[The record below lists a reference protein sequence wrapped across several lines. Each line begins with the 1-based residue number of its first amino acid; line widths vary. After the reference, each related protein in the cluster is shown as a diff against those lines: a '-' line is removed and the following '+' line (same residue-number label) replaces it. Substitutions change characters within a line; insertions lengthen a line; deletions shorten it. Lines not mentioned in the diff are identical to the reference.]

1 MAVTDEAIN
10 GIKQMILSGQVR
22 PGEKLP
28 REKELALRLGL
39 SRSSLREA
47 IRALILAGVLKSR
60 QGDGTYVTSLEPHQL
75 LETMS
80 LAVGFMRNRT
90 LVELFEVRRLIEPA
104 ATALATARMTP
115 EGLSRLRGSLR
126 RMDAA
131 ERVEE
136 LVEADDEFHG
146 EISAATGN
154 AALAA
159 FLQNLYGRTMRAR
172 IWRGLAEEAA
182 VQRTKV
188 SHRAIYDAIA
198 NRDAELARAAATM
211 HIAEVEAW
219 FRRLPE
225 IRETTPPPGEHPGN
239 GRGNEPAYANGPDE

>member
-1 MAVTDEAIN
+1 MALTDEAILR
-10 GIKQMILSGQVR
+10 IKEMILGGQLK
-22 PGEKLP
+22 PGDRLP
-28 REKELALRLGL
+28 READLAETLGL
-39 SRSSLREA
+39 SRNSLREA
-47 IRALILAGVLKSR
+47 VRALALINILDVR

-80 LAVGFMRNRT
+80 LAVDFMRNRA

-115 EGLSRLRGSLR
+115 EGLSRLRDSLR

-154 AALAA
+154 VALAA
-159 FLQNLYGRTMRAR
+159 FLKNLYGRTMRAR
-172 IWRGLAEEAA
+172 IWRGLAEEDA

-188 SHRAIYDAIA
+188 SHRAIYNAIA
-198 NRDAELARAAATM
+198 SKDSELARAAATM

-225 IRETTPPPGEHPGN
+225 VQDGSPMTG
-239 GRGNEPAYANGPDE
+239 ANGSDS

>member
-10 GIKQMILSGQVR
+10 GIKEMILSGRVH

-28 REKELALRLGL
+28 KETELATQLGL

-47 IRALILAGVLKSR
+47 VRALIMAGVLKSR

-75 LETMS
+75 LETMG
-80 LAVGFMRNRT
+80 LAVDFMRNSA
-90 LVELFEVRRLIEPA
+90 LVELFEVRRLIEPTT
-104 ATALATARMTP
+104 TALATARMTP
-115 EGLSRLRGSLR
+115 EGLSRLRDSLR

-136 LVEADDEFHG
+136 LVEADDEFHS
-146 EISAATGN
+146 EISVATGN
-154 AALAA
+154 IALAA
-159 FLQNLYGRTMRAR
+159 FLKNLYGRTMRAR
-172 IWRGLAEEAA
+172 IWRGLAEEDAI
-182 VQRTKV
+182 QRTKA

-198 NRDAELARAAATM
+198 NKDAELARAAATM

-219 FRRLPE
+219 FRSLPE
-225 IRETTPPPGEHPGN
+225 AQDDILTTGDN
-239 GRGNEPAYANGPDE
+239 GSNHQDDL

>member
-10 GIKQMILSGQVR
+10 GIKQMILSGQVG

-28 REKELALRLGL
+28 KETELATRFGL
-39 SRSSLREA
+39 SRSSLREGV
-47 IRALILAGVLKSR
+47 RALILAGVLKTR
-60 QGDGTYVTSLEPHQL
+60 QGDGTYVTSLEPHNL
-75 LETMS
+75 LEAMG
-80 LAVGFMRNRT
+80 LAVDFMRTNN

-115 EGLSRLRGSLR
+115 DGLSRLLESLR

-131 ERVEE
+131 ETVED
-136 LVEADDEFHG
+136 LVEADDGFHG

-172 IWRGLAEEAA
+172 IWRGLAQEDA

-188 SHRAIYDAIA
+188 SYRAIYEAIFS
-198 NRDAELARAAATM
+198 RDAELARAAATM
-211 HIAEVEAW
+211 HIVEVESS

-225 IRETTPPPGEHPGN
+225 PRDGVFAAG
-239 GRGNEPAYANGPDE
+239 ASGPDAEIPLQ

>member
-10 GIKQMILSGQVR
+10 GIKQMILSGQVG

-28 REKELALRLGL
+28 KETELATRFGL
-39 SRSSLREA
+39 SRSSLREGV
-47 IRALILAGVLKSR
+47 RALILAGVLKTR
-60 QGDGTYVTSLEPHQL
+60 QGDGTYVTSLEPHNL
-75 LETMS
+75 LEAMG
-80 LAVGFMRNRT
+80 LAVDFMRTNN

-115 EGLSRLRGSLR
+115 DGLSRLLESLR

-131 ERVEE
+131 ETVED
-136 LVEADDEFHG
+136 LVQADDRFHG

-172 IWRGLAEEAA
+172 IWRGLAQEDA

-188 SHRAIYDAIA
+188 SYRAIYEAIFS
-198 NRDAELARAAATM
+198 RDAELARAAATM
-211 HIAEVEAW
+211 HIVEVESS

-225 IRETTPPPGEHPGN
+225 PRDGVFAAG
-239 GRGNEPAYANGPDE
+239 ASGPDAEIPLQ

>member
-1 MAVTDEAIN
+1 MALTDDAITS
-10 GIKQMILSGQVR
+10 IKQMILSGQVG

-28 REKELALRLGL
+28 REKELATRLGL

-47 IRALILAGVLKSR
+47 VRALILAGVLKTR

-80 LAVGFMRNRT
+80 LAVDLMQNRT
-90 LVELFEVRRLIEPA
+90 LVELFEVRRMIEPA
-104 ATALATARMTP
+104 ATALAAGRIDK
-115 EGLSRLRGSLR
+115 EDLRRLEETLG

-131 ERVEE
+131 ENVEE
-136 LVEADDEFHG
+136 LVEADDDFHRTVAG
-146 EISAATGN
+146 ATGN

-159 FLQNLYGRTMRAR
+159 LLQNLYGRTLRAR
-172 IWRGLAEEAA
+172 IWRGLAEEGALD
-182 VQRTKV
+182 RTRI
-188 SHRAIYDAIA
+188 SHRAIYGAIS
-198 NRDAELARAAATM
+198 NRDAELARSAATM

-225 IRETTPPPGEHPGN
+225 VAPSDKGRAPGREAQS
-239 GRGNEPAYANGPDE
+239 R

>member
-10 GIKQMILSGQVR
+10 GIKQMILSGQVG

-28 REKELALRLGL
+28 KETELATRFGL

-47 IRALILAGVLKSR
+47 VRALILAGVLKTR
-60 QGDGTYVTSLEPHQL
+60 QGDGTYVTSLEPHHL
-75 LETMS
+75 LETMG
-80 LAVGFMRNRT
+80 LAVDFMRTNT

-115 EGLSRLRGSLR
+115 DGLSRLLESLR
-126 RMDAA
+126 RMDEA
-131 ERVEE
+131 ETVED

-172 IWRGLAEEAA
+172 IWRGLAEEDA

-188 SHRAIYDAIA
+188 CHRAIYEAISS
-198 NRDAELARAAATM
+198 RDAELARAAATM
-211 HIAEVEAW
+211 HIAEVESS

-225 IRETTPPPGEHPGN
+225 PRDGAFATGASGLDAERQIQ
-239 GRGNEPAYANGPDE
+239 

>member
-1 MAVTDEAIN
+1 LALTDDAITS
-10 GIKQMILSGQVR
+10 IKQMILSGQVG

-28 REKELALRLGL
+28 REKELATRLGL

-47 IRALILAGVLKSR
+47 VRVLILAGVLKTR

-80 LAVGFMRNRT
+80 LAVDLMQNRT
-90 LVELFEVRRLIEPA
+90 LVELFEVRRMIEPA
-104 ATALATARMTP
+104 ATALAAGRI
-115 EGLSRLRGSLR
+115 EKEDIRRLEETLG

-131 ERVEE
+131 ENVEE
-136 LVEADDEFHG
+136 LVEADDDFHRTVAG
-146 EISAATGN
+146 ATGN

-159 FLQNLYGRTMRAR
+159 LLQNLYGRTLRAR
-172 IWRGLAEEAA
+172 IWRGLAEEGALD
-182 VQRTKV
+182 RTRI
-188 SHRAIYDAIA
+188 SHRAIYGAIS
-198 NRDAELARAAATM
+198 NRDAELARSAATM

-225 IRETTPPPGEHPGN
+225 VAPSNKERAGAREAPSP
-239 GRGNEPAYANGPDE
+239 

>member
-1 MAVTDEAIN
+1 MALTDDAITS
-10 GIKQMILSGQVR
+10 IKQMILSGQVG

-28 REKELALRLGL
+28 REKELATRLGL

-47 IRALILAGVLKSR
+47 VRALILAGVLKTR

-80 LAVGFMRNRT
+80 LAVDLMQNRT
-90 LVELFEVRRLIEPA
+90 LVELFEVRRMIEPA
-104 ATALATARMTP
+104 ATALAAGRIDK
-115 EGLSRLRGSLR
+115 EDLRRLEETLG

-131 ERVEE
+131 ENVEE
-136 LVEADDEFHG
+136 LVEADDDFHRTVAG
-146 EISAATGN
+146 ATGN

-159 FLQNLYGRTMRAR
+159 FLQNLYGRTLRAR
-172 IWRGLAEEAA
+172 IWRGLAEEGALD
-182 VQRTKV
+182 RTRI
-188 SHRAIYDAIA
+188 SHRAIYGAIS
-198 NRDAELARAAATM
+198 NRDAELARSAATM

-225 IRETTPPPGEHPGN
+225 VASSNKERGGAREAPSP
-239 GRGNEPAYANGPDE
+239 

>member
-1 MAVTDEAIN
+1 MTVTDEAIT

-28 REKELALRLGL
+28 RETELATRLGL

-47 IRALILAGVLKSR
+47 VRALTLAGVLKTR
-60 QGDGTYVTSLEPHQL
+60 QGDGTYVTSLEPRQL
-75 LETMS
+75 LETMG
-80 LAVGFMRNRT
+80 LAVDFMRDRT

-104 ATALATARMTP
+104 ATALAAGRMTP
-115 EGLSRLRGSLR
+115 EGLSRLQDNVQ

-131 ERVEE
+131 KTVEE
-136 LVEADDEFHG
+136 LVEADDEFHA
-146 EISAATGN
+146 EIALSTGN

-159 FLQNLYGRTMRAR
+159 FLRNLYGRTLRAR
-172 IWRGLAEEAA
+172 IWRGLAEEGALDRTRASHHAIHAA
-182 VQRTKV
+182 I
-188 SHRAIYDAIA
+188 S

-219 FRRLPE
+219 FRRLPDG
-225 IRETTPPPGEHPGN
+225 ETG
-239 GRGNEPAYANGPDE
+239 AGPSRSDNAGA

>member
-1 MAVTDEAIN
+1 MAVTDQAIN

-22 PGEKLP
+22 PGDKLP
-28 REKELALRLGL
+28 RETELATRFGL

-47 IRALILAGVLKSR
+47 VRALILAGILK
-60 QGDGTYVTSLEPHQL
+60 
-75 LETMS
+75 TMS
-80 LAVGFMRNRT
+80 LAVDFMHDRT

-104 ATALATARMTP
+104 ATALATARMTS
-115 EGLSRLRGSLR
+115 EGLSRLGDSLH
-126 RMDAA
+126 RMDTA
-131 ERVEE
+131 ERVED

-172 IWRGLAEEAA
+172 IWRGLAEEDA

-188 SHRAIYDAIA
+188 SHHAIYEAIA
-198 NRDAELARAAATM
+198 NKDAELARAAATM

-225 IRETTPPPGEHPGN
+225 ARDGTPTTDAN
-239 GRGNEPAYANGPDE
+239 GRDLRQ

>member
-28 REKELALRLGL
+28 KETELATRLGL

-47 IRALILAGVLKSR
+47 VRALIMAGVLKTR

-80 LAVGFMRNRT
+80 LAVDFMRNRA

-115 EGLSRLRGSLR
+115 EGLSRLRDSLR

-131 ERVEE
+131 ESVEE
-136 LVEADDEFHG
+136 LVESDDEFHG
-146 EISAATGN
+146 EISTATGN

-172 IWRGLAEEAA
+172 IWRGLAEEDAI
-182 VQRTKV
+182 QRTKV
-188 SHRAIYDAIA
+188 SHHAIYDAIA
-198 NRDAELARAAATM
+198 NRDSELARAAATM

-225 IRETTPPPGEHPGN
+225 AQDGPPTIGVN
-239 GRGNEPAYANGPDE
+239 GSDH

>member
-1 MAVTDEAIN
+1 MALTDDAITS
-10 GIKQMILSGQVR
+10 IKQMILSGQVG

-28 REKELALRLGL
+28 REKELATRLGL

-47 IRALILAGVLKSR
+47 VRALILAGVLKTR

-80 LAVGFMRNRT
+80 LAVDLMQNRI
-90 LVELFEVRRLIEPA
+90 LVELFEVRRMIEPA
-104 ATALATARMTP
+104 ATALAAGRIDK
-115 EGLSRLRGSLR
+115 EDLRRLEETLG

-131 ERVEE
+131 ENVEE
-136 LVEADDEFHG
+136 LVEADDDFHRTVVG
-146 EISAATGN
+146 ATGN

-159 FLQNLYGRTMRAR
+159 FLQNLYGRTLRAR
-172 IWRGLAEEAA
+172 IWRGLAEEGALD
-182 VQRTKV
+182 RTRI
-188 SHRAIYDAIA
+188 SHRAIYGAIS
-198 NRDAELARAAATM
+198 NRDAELARSAATM

-225 IRETTPPPGEHPGN
+225 VAPSNKERAGAREAPSP
-239 GRGNEPAYANGPDE
+239 

>member
-1 MAVTDEAIN
+1 LAVTDEAIN

-28 REKELALRLGL
+28 KETELATRFGL

-47 IRALILAGVLKSR
+47 VRALILAGVLKTR

-80 LAVGFMRNRT
+80 LAVDFMHDRT

-115 EGLSRLRGSLR
+115 EGLSRLGDSLH
-126 RMDAA
+126 RMDTA
-131 ERVEE
+131 ERVED

-172 IWRGLAEEAA
+172 IWRGLAEEDA

-188 SHRAIYDAIA
+188 SHHAIYEAIA
-198 NRDAELARAAATM
+198 NKDAELARAAATM

-225 IRETTPPPGEHPGN
+225 ARDGA
-239 GRGNEPAYANGPDE
+239 PATDANGSDRQ